1 MAIGEEA
8 LIIFN
13 SETMIN
19 EHNPR
24 WMLLLAILI
33 HFAMAASIDW
43 VAHISSRGIAIITAV
58 MQGLAYLTYPV
69 LGWISDT
76 WVKHRFMINLSFGVS
91 AISSFVITVILV
103 INILKPSD
111 FVASYEDVGFLIIV
125 STVVLG
131 VAGLGMY
138 EANAIQYSLH
148 QMIEASSETLSS
160 FIHWY
165 YWCSTITPALVYYSF
180 FLSMFIM
187 MRCIMEFEESNKG
200 NKYIGEAFVIPAGVS
215 FLFLSLA
222 TIYVIKIKK
231 RTTSESMIN
240 PIKDIFKVL
249 HYSWCH
255 KCPERRSAFTY
266 WENQIP
272 SRINLGKEK
281 YGGPFTNEQVE
292 DVKCTLILLLLMISL
307 FGINLSDDGYLLLQK
322 MTENVGC
329 PNEWVLFLL
338 TLNPKHIPY
347 LIILLWIPFNQFSK
361 FKKKRWSP
369 SLLTKLGIGLFLC
382 LLKEVT
388 EFGIFQ
394 LTKDRMNDVG
404 ICYVPGLRTYSSPL
418 SCLVGLAEF
427 SFNGS
432 CVKLHCIYNF
442 ENSKFYYL
450 VIIPQILH
458 GLSLILVFLTML
470 EFICA
475 QAPHKMKGL
484 LIGIWYSTKSIKFL
498 TVNVLDELLLL
509 NDDMVWSVYR
519 GLKGFG
525 IFLSIMLFFLVSKN
539 YHYRE
544 RDEIVNE
551 QAIIEEH
558 YERELLLN
566 SSSQDVFENS

>member
-1 MAIGEEA
+1 
-8 LIIFN
+8 
-13 SETMIN
+13 MIS

-43 VAHISSRGIAIITAV
+43 VAHIFSRGNAVLIAV
-58 MQGLAYLTYPV
+58 MQGIAYLTYPV

-91 AISSFVITVILV
+91 AISSFVLTVGFV
-103 INILKPSD
+103 INILKPST
-111 FVASYEDVGFLIIV
+111 FLAIYEDVTIFIIV
-125 STVVLG
+125 STVLS

-165 YWCSTITPALVYYSF
+165 YWCSIITPVLGYYSF

-187 MRCIMEFEESNKG
+187 MRCMMEFEERNKG
-200 NKYIGEAFVIPAGVS
+200 NRYTEAAFVIPAGVS
-215 FLFLSLA
+215 FLILSLV
-222 TIYVIKIKK
+222 TVYRIQIKK
-231 RTTSESMIN
+231 ITTSESMIN
-240 PIKDIFKVL
+240 PIKDMFKVL

-292 DVKCTLILLLLMISL
+292 DVKCTLRLLLLIISL

-322 MTENVGC
+322 MTGNVGC
-329 PNEWVLFLL
+329 PGEWGLFLL
-338 TLNPKHIPY
+338 ALNPKHISY
-347 LIILLWIPFNQFSK
+347 LIILFWIPFSQYLK
-361 FKKKRWSP
+361 FKKTRWSP
-369 SLLTKLGIGLFLC
+369 NLLTKLGIGLFLC

-394 LTKDRMNDVG
+394 LTKNRMNNVG
-404 ICYVPGLRTYSSPL
+404 ICYVPGLHTYSPAL

-432 CVKLHCIYNF
+432 CVKLHCINNF

-484 LIGIWYSTKSIKFL
+484 LIGVWYSTKSIKFL
-498 TVNVLDELLLL
+498 IVNVLDEQLLL
-509 NDDMVWSVYR
+509 NDDMAWSVYQ
-519 GLKGFG
+519 GSKGFG
-525 IFLSIMLFFLVSKN
+525 IFLSIMLFLLVSKN

-566 SSSQDVFENS
+566 SSSEDEFENS

>member
-1 MAIGEEA
+1 
-8 LIIFN
+8 
-13 SETMIN
+13 MIN

-33 HFAMAASIDW
+33 HFAIAASIEW
-43 VAHISSRGIAIITAV
+43 MAQFLSRGVTALIVV
-58 MQGLAYLTYPV
+58 MQGLTYLTYPV

-91 AISSFVITVILV
+91 AISSFVITVGLV
-103 INILKPSD
+103 INILKPSV
-111 FVASYEDVGFLIIV
+111 FVISYEDFAVLIIV

-138 EANAIQYSLH
+138 EANAIQYSIH

-165 YWCSTITPALVYYSF
+165 YWCSNITPVLVYYSF

-187 MRCIMEFEESNKG
+187 MRCIMEFEERNKG
-200 NKYIGEAFVIPAGVS
+200 NKYVGEAFVIPAGVS
-215 FLFLSLA
+215 FLILSLV
-222 TIYVIKIKK
+222 TVYNIKIKK
-231 RTTSESMIN
+231 RTKSESMIN
-240 PIKDIFKVL
+240 PIKDMFKVL
-249 HYSWCH
+249 HYSWSH

-292 DVKCTLILLLLMISL
+292 DVKCTLRLLLLIISL
-307 FGINLSDDGYLLLQK
+307 FGINLLDDGYLLLRK
-322 MTENVGC
+322 MTWNVGC

-347 LIILLWIPFNQFSK
+347 LIILFWIPFSQYLK
-361 FKKKRWSP
+361 FKKTRWSP
-369 SLLTKLGIGLFLC
+369 NLLTKLGIGLFLC
-382 LLKEVT
+382 LLKEVL

-404 ICYVPGLRTYSSPL
+404 ICHVPGFHTHSLAL
-418 SCLVGLAEF
+418 SCLVGIAEF

-442 ENSKFYYL
+442 ENNKFYYL
-450 VIIPQILH
+450 VIILQILH

-484 LIGIWYSTKSIKFL
+484 LIGVWYSTKSIKFL
-498 TVNVLDELLLL
+498 IVNVLDELLPL
-509 NDDMVWSVYR
+509 NNDMTWSVYQ
-519 GLKGFG
+519 GSKGFV

-566 SSSQDVFENS
+566 SSSEDEFENS

>member
-1 MAIGEEA
+1 
-8 LIIFN
+8 
-13 SETMIN
+13 
-19 EHNPR
+19 
-24 WMLLLAILI
+24 
-33 HFAMAASIDW
+33 
-43 VAHISSRGIAIITAV
+43 
-58 MQGLAYLTYPV
+58 
-69 LGWISDT
+69 
-76 WVKHRFMINLSFGVS
+76 MINLFFGVS
-91 AISSFVITVILV
+91 AISSFVLSVGFV
-103 INILKPSD
+103 INILKPST
-111 FVASYEDVGFLIIV
+111 FLAIYEDVTIFIIV
-125 STVVLG
+125 STVLS

-165 YWCSTITPALVYYSF
+165 YWCSIITPVLGYYSF

-187 MRCIMEFEESNKG
+187 MRCMMEFEERNKG
-200 NKYIGEAFVIPAGVS
+200 NKYTEAAFVIPTGVS
-215 FLFLSLA
+215 FLILSLV
-222 TIYVIKIKK
+222 TVYSIKIKK

-292 DVKCTLILLLLMISL
+292 DVKCTLRLLLLIISL
-307 FGINLSDDGYLLLQK
+307 FGINLSDDGYLVLQK

-329 PNEWVLFLL
+329 PNEWGLFLL

-347 LIILLWIPFNQFSK
+347 LIILVWIPFSQYLK
-361 FKKKRWSP
+361 FKKTHWSP
-369 SLLTKLGIGLFLC
+369 NLLTKLGIGLFLC

-404 ICYVPGLRTYSSPL
+404 ICYVPGLHTYSPAL

-432 CVKLHCIYNF
+432 CVKLHYCINKF
-442 ENSKFYYL
+442 DNSKFYYL

-458 GLSLILVFLTML
+458 GLSLILVFLTVL

-484 LIGIWYSTKSIKFL
+484 LIGVWYSTKSIKFL
-498 TVNVLDELLLL
+498 IVNVLDEQLFLL

-519 GLKGFG
+519 GSKGFG

-544 RDEIVNE
+544 RDKIVNE

-566 SSSQDVFENS
+566 SSSQDEFENN

>member
-1 MAIGEEA
+1 
-8 LIIFN
+8 
-13 SETMIN
+13 
-19 EHNPR
+19 
-24 WMLLLAILI
+24 
-33 HFAMAASIDW
+33 
-43 VAHISSRGIAIITAV
+43 
-58 MQGLAYLTYPV
+58 
-69 LGWISDT
+69 
-76 WVKHRFMINLSFGVS
+76 MINLSFGVS
-91 AISSFVITVILV
+91 AISSFVITVGLV
-103 INILKPSD
+103 INILNPSA
-111 FVASYEDVGFLIIV
+111 FVTSYEDVPFFIIV
-125 STVVLG
+125 STILG

-165 YWCSTITPALVYYSF
+165 YWCSTITPVLGYYSF
-180 FLSMFIM
+180 SLSMFIM
-187 MRCIMEFEESNKG
+187 MRCMMEFEESYKG
-200 NKYIGEAFVIPAGVS
+200 NRYIGAAFVIPAGVS
-215 FLFLSLA
+215 LLILSLV
-222 TIYVIKIKK
+222 TVYSIEIKK

-249 HYSWCH
+249 HYSWSH

-272 SRINLGKEK
+272 SHINLGKEK

-292 DVKCTLILLLLMISL
+292 DVKCTLRLLLLIISL
-307 FGINLSDDGYLLLQK
+307 IGINLSDDGYLVLQK
-322 MTENVGC
+322 MTWNVGC

-347 LIILLWIPFNQFSK
+347 LIVLVWIPFSQYLN
-361 FKKKRWSP
+361 FKKTHWSP
-369 SLLTKLGIGLFLC
+369 NLLTKLGIGLFLC
-382 LLKEVT
+382 LVKDVT

-394 LTKDRMNDVG
+394 LTKDRMNNVD
-404 ICYVPGLRTYSSPL
+404 ICYIPGLHTYSPAL
-418 SCLVGLAEF
+418 SCLVGLADF

-432 CVKLHCIYNF
+432 CVKLHCINNF

-484 LIGIWYSTKSIKFL
+484 LIRIWYSTKSIKFL
-498 TVNVLDELLLL
+498 TVNVLDELLPL
-509 NDDMVWSVYR
+509 NDDMVWSVYQ
-519 GLKGFG
+519 GSKGFG
-525 IFLSIMLFFLVSKN
+525 IFLSIKLMLFFLVSKN

-544 RDEIVNE
+544 RDETVNE

-566 SSSQDVFENS
+566 SSSQDEFENS

>member
-1 MAIGEEA
+1 
-8 LIIFN
+8 
-13 SETMIN
+13 MIS

-24 WMLLLAILI
+24 LMLLLAILI
-33 HFAMAASIDW
+33 HFAIAASIEW
-43 VAHISSRGIAIITAV
+43 IAHFLSRGVTALIVV

-69 LGWISDT
+69 LGWISDA

-91 AISSFVITVILV
+91 AISSFVLTVGLV
-103 INILKPSD
+103 IDILKPSA
-111 FVASYEDVGFLIIV
+111 FVISYEDFAVLIVV

-165 YWCSTITPALVYYSF
+165 YWCSTITPVLVYYSF
-180 FLSMFIM
+180 FLSMLIM
-187 MRCIMEFEESNKG
+187 MRCIMEFEERNKG
-200 NKYIGEAFVIPAGVS
+200 NRYTVAAFVIPAGVS
-215 FLFLSLA
+215 FLILSLV
-222 TIYVIKIKK
+222 TVYNIKIKK

-249 HYSWCH
+249 HYSWSH

-292 DVKCTLILLLLMISL
+292 DVKCTLRLLLLIISL
-307 FGINLSDDGYLLLQK
+307 FGINLSDDGYLLLHK
-322 MTENVGC
+322 MTWNVGC
-329 PNEWVLFLL
+329 PNEWVLLLL

-347 LIILLWIPFNQFSK
+347 LIVLFWIPFSQYMK

-369 SLLTKLGIGLFLC
+369 NLLTKLGIGLFLC
-382 LLKEVT
+382 LLKAVT

-394 LTKDRMNDVG
+394 LTKDRMNNVG
-404 ICYVPGLRTYSSPL
+404 ICHVPGFHTNSPAL
-418 SCLVGLAEF
+418 SCLVGIAEF

-432 CVKLHCIYNF
+432 CVKLHCINNF

-484 LIGIWYSTKSIKFL
+484 LIGVWYSTKSIRFL
-498 TVNVLDELLLL
+498 IMNVLDEQLLL
-509 NDDMVWSVYR
+509 NDDMTWSVYHGSK
-519 GLKGFG
+519 GLG

-539 YHYRE
+539 YYYRE

-566 SSSQDVFENS
+566 SSSEDEFETS

>member
-1 MAIGEEA
+1 
-8 LIIFN
+8 
-13 SETMIN
+13 MIN

-33 HFAMAASIDW
+33 HFAIAASIDW
-43 VAHISSRGIAIITAV
+43 AAHFSSRGNAVLGSV
-58 MQGLAYLTYPV
+58 MQGLAYLTYPI

-91 AISSFVITVILV
+91 AISSFVITVGLV
-103 INILKPSD
+103 INILNPSA
-111 FVASYEDVGFLIIV
+111 FVVSYEDDPYFIIITV
-125 STVVLG
+125 STALG

-165 YWCSTITPALVYYSF
+165 YWCSTITPVLVYYSF
-180 FLSMFIM
+180 FLSMLIM
-187 MRCIMEFEESNKG
+187 MRCMMEFEESNKG
-200 NKYIGEAFVIPAGVS
+200 NKYIEAALVIPAGVS
-215 FLFLSLA
+215 FLILSLV
-222 TIYVIKIKK
+222 TVYSIKIKK

-292 DVKCTLILLLLMISL
+292 DVKCTLRLLLLIISL
-307 FGINLSDDGYLLLQK
+307 FGINLLDDGYLVLQK
-322 MTENVGC
+322 MTWNVGC
-329 PNEWVLFLL
+329 PNEWGLFLL

-347 LIILLWIPFNQFSK
+347 LIILSWIPFSQYLK
-361 FKKKRWSP
+361 FKKTRLSP
-369 SLLTKLGIGLFLC
+369 NLLTKLGIGLFLC
-382 LLKEVT
+382 LVKEVT
-388 EFGIFQ
+388 EFGILQ
-394 LTKDRMNDVG
+394 LTNDRMNDVG
-404 ICYVPGLRTYSSPL
+404 ICHVPGFHTHSPAL

-432 CVKLHCIYNF
+432 CVKLHYCINNF

-484 LIGIWYSTKSIKFL
+484 LIGVWYSTKSIKFL
-498 TVNVLDELLLL
+498 TVNVLDELLPL
-509 NDDMVWSVYR
+509 NDDTTWSAYQ
-519 GLKGFG
+519 GSKGFG
-525 IFLSIMLFFLVSKN
+525 IFLSIMLFLLVSKN
-539 YHYRE
+539 YRYRE

-566 SSSQDVFENS
+566 SSSEDELENS